1 MLRSSESV
9 EAFFHGDVRSPQR
22 LQQKFQGILRTVSA
36 FARVDSVINSPSW
49 SAAEDAPPDSC
60 HEKDVEDGF
69 IMISNRAQARGTH
82 NEADTID
89 NLIESSRQF
98 KNMLMRHET
107 QHETLD
113 YTAEKDFTGSNLHA
127 EEVLGVPGDRVRSGL
142 QTLFAVLVQQL
153 QCCNRGHFMRLKMN
167 GFVDQLN
174 MQSKLFFDA
183 YLSSEY
189 IRTPPRWVRSKCTI
203 ATDAIANAEDHD
215 CGFIDKAETL
225 NKDLSILLQETLEK
239 SSGDDPQEQF
249 RVEYPGSQTAK
260 IQLDGPYPL
269 KSAAAPTKSLSE
281 LLNCV
286 SNHSKS
292 SARIDTFD
300 RDMMCLNLALS
311 LLHLSTTGWRRASWR
326 TDCNTGD
333 GIFFLRDPATQTIVD
348 ITKPYLSYAL
358 NDEVESEDDDGLSCD
373 PQLLDFAKLI
383 LEIHR
388 QEIIPL
394 RNEGSKLS
402 KRKLLED
409 ILKLINDV
417 RKFRGGDQMFKLA
430 VKACLDAAGKE
441 AAQDK
446 SDKYRLQRYIFYKI
460 VRPLDKYAAFP
471 EFSTSVLEDSS
482 VQNSEESQESPFDWE
497 TGHDTAEDK
506 LSRSKQFL
514 ENMDDFVDTH
524 IRKQTENQRLPEH
537 RSRKIRIAVIDSGVD
552 RHDPIIGPAC
562 KDGQIRECR
571 NFSSQDPK
579 QWDDK
584 LGHGT
589 MVTRLL
595 MRVSPE
601 AELFIA
607 KVSSDTEHC
616 IPKNKL
622 YCIAEAINW
631 AVQKWDVD
639 IITMSLALQEENP
652 DIDQALNEALDPSYD
667 GATRKIVFAAAGNN
681 SGGNARRSW
690 PARKNNV
697 IAVHVTDGLGTG
709 VNINPSSEGDL
720 CFATLGCGIEHTLW
734 TEDGDTNIYIS
745 GTSFATPIAAGI
757 AANVLEYARH
767 RVDNLTET
775 RKERLYSGGCM
786 KKVFEAMSSKRGDCH
801 YVQPW
806 TFWNERFRGGW
817 WRNTHFPIDN
827 PDNIGEALKQIIA
840 EY

>member
-497 TGHDTAEDK
+497 TGHDTTEDK
-506 LSRSKQFL
+506 L
-514 ENMDDFVDTH
+514 
-524 IRKQTENQRLPEH
+524 
-537 RSRKIRIAVIDSGVD
+537 
-552 RHDPIIGPAC
+552 
-562 KDGQIRECR
+562 
-571 NFSSQDPK
+571 PK